1 MPSEVGDVAPEF
13 MLPSVAH
20 GDISLSQYRGQKYVV
35 LSFHPMDFTG
45 G

>member
-1 MPSEVGDVAPEF
+1 MSSEVGDVAPEF
-13 MLPSVAH
+13 ILPSVAH
-20 GDISLSQYRGQKYVV
+20 GDVTLSHYRGQKFVV